1 MKALIAALQFLTV
14 LPLPVPANWSIGERE
29 LRRSVLFFPV
39 VGLLMGAAVA
49 ALDLGLTR
57 ALPAAPAAV
66 LVVLALL
73 LFSGGLHMDGLA
85 DTADGFL
92 SSRPR
97 ERILEIMK
105 DSRSGPMAIAVVTCV
120 LALKMAVV
128 ASLPEAGRWQALVL
142 MVLAG
147 RCVLVVQMNA
157 LPYAR
162 PDGGLASV
170 FRKDKTGPR
179 RGIESVWACVVLGL
193 AAWLLLAL
201 PGLVAAGAVVLTILL
216 FCLHSYRK
224 IGGFT
229 GDTLGAGCEI
239 SEAAAGLCV
248 VAWTHAGGAL

>member
-1 MKALIAALQFLTV
+1 
-14 LPLPVPANWSIGERE
+14 
-29 LRRSVLFFPV
+29 
-39 VGLLMGAAVA
+39 
-49 ALDLGLTR
+49 
-57 ALPAAPAAV
+57 
-66 LVVLALL
+66 
-73 LFSGGLHMDGLA
+73 
-85 DTADGFL
+85 
-92 SSRPR
+92 
-97 ERILEIMK
+97 
-105 DSRSGPMAIAVVTCV
+105 
-120 LALKMAVV
+120 
-128 ASLPEAGRWQALVL
+128 
-142 MVLAG
+142 
-147 RCVLVVQMNA
+147 MNA